1 MTSSHLLLIFA
12 LIARVD
18 AFLPHGTYGLR
29 SRISTRRP
37 STETEIDSLGEV
49 TLSPDDEKATSEK
62 RVKPRVPEAE
72 EIEKVTKSIVRQG
85 WTEVGPPSR
94 TVTIF
99 PRDYVVHRDLGI
111 AQYVE
116 EEKIEGTMWVKL
128 HFSKE
133 AEHLVNP
140 EERTRLSRLK
150 SSDSSKP
157 PKLTELSEKGRLKC
171 VLSCHIHLN

>member
-1 MTSSHLLLIFA
+1 MSM
-12 LIARVD
+12 
-18 AFLPHGTYGLR
+18 PGL
-29 SRISTRRP
+29 
-37 STETEIDSLGEV
+37 STEVETDVLGEA
-49 TLSPDDEKATSEK
+49 TLSPEDAKLMSEM

-72 EIEKVTKSIVRQG
+72 EIEKVTRSIVRQG

-99 PRDYVVHRDLGI
+99 PGDYVVHRDLGI

-116 EEKIEGTMWVKL
+116 EEEIGGTMWVKL
-128 HFSKE
+128 QFSKE

-140 EERTRLSRLK
+140 EERARLSRLK

-157 PKLTELSEKGRLKC
+157 PKLTELTEKGRVKC
-171 VLSCHIHLN
+171 VLYCHLHYHHEIVLLSEHFVL